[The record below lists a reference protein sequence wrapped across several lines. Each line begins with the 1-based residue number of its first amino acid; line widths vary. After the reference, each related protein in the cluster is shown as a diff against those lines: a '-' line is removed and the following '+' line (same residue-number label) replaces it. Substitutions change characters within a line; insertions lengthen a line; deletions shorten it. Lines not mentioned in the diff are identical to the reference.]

1 MDRLVPPVA
10 RDASC
15 RPPVSPNSGGSRG
28 ATVAAPADSS
38 DYLPVQIGVRFS
50 RNAANPSC
58 ASSVPELA
66 AMTPP
71 AWS

>member
-1 MDRLVPPVA
+1 MDQLVPRFGGREQQVAGLAEVRRVA
-10 RDASC
+10 RRHVAD
-15 RPPVSPNSGGSRG
+15 
-28 ATVAAPADSS
+28 TVDST
-38 DYLPVQIGVRFS
+38 DYLPVQVGLRFS